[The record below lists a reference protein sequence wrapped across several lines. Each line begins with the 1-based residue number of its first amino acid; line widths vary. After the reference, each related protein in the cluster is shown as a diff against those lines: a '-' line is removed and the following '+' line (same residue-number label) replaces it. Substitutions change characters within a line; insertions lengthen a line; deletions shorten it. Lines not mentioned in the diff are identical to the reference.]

1 MQPRRLAA
9 IAIFLVTLSTLLI
22 VSEAGGTKNIAD
34 ANFTGRG
41 KEIYALNSQLNIQ
54 QNIQNIPPQVR
65 KIAQRLQSINFS
77 PRLNQFAPVEGCE
90 LKPPANPSLPAKLTN
105 QAIALSRF
113 RRLLPVIPDPPVTA
127 PVPETV
133 QEPVVK
139 TGNASNLKPATQAD
153 VNPNLQ
159 PDRQP
164 NLNLDQNPNLKLPN
178 NPQSNPEVKPQSKP
192 QIKPQNQPK
201 PAPPQMVYSPRE
213 IIALA
218 ANSNYGDRYLQDVRG
233 NAASIK
239 PIIVL
244 HETVAP
250 ANSVINYFQAFQTNE
265 DNQASYHTMI
275 ARDGTVIYFVPPDKR
290 AFGAGNSVFAT
301 SSAKEAIQTNPKYPS
316 SVNNFA
322 YHISLET
329 PPDGMHN
336 GSRHG
341 GYTEAQYNSL
351 AWLVAKTDVPFSRIT
366 THRDV
371 DRSGSRI
378 DPRSFNFPKFQNLL
392 NTYPRTREIAI
403 GCQ

>member
-1 MQPRRLAA
+1 MKPRKLAA
-9 IAIFLVTLSTLLI
+9 IAIFLVTLSTILI
-22 VSEAGGTKNIAD
+22 VAEAGSTKNIAD
-34 ANFTGRG
+34 TNFTGVFS
-41 KEIYALNSQLNIQ
+41 EINL
-54 QNIQNIPPQVR
+54 QNPQNTTLPSR
-65 KIAQRLQSINFS
+65 KIAQRLQPLNFS

-90 LKPPANPSLPAKLTN
+90 LKPPANQSLPAKLTN

-113 RRLLPVIPDPPVTA
+113 RRPFPAIPPA
-127 PVPETV
+127 
-133 QEPVVK
+133 EPVDTSTNK
-139 TGNASNLKPATQAD
+139 PISKPIQNSPKQPSNLILAPKNESNLKPEVQPQTD
-153 VNPNLQ
+153 LNPS
-159 PDRQP
+159 
-164 NLNLDQNPNLKLPN
+164 LNQNPNLSPN
-178 NPQSNPEVKPQSKP
+178 PKPESKPDLNPNLKPEIKPEVKPP
-192 QIKPQNQPK
+192 TTPRQIL
-201 PAPPQMVYSPRE
+201 YSPRE

-218 ANSNYGDRYLQDVRG
+218 ANSNYGDRYLRDVRG
-233 NAASIK
+233 NVANVK

-301 SSAKEAIQTNPKYPS
+301 PSAKESIQTNPKYPS

-336 GSRHG
+336 GSRHS

-351 AWLVAKTDVPFSRIT
+351 AWLIAKTDVPFARIT

-392 NTYPRTREIAI
+392 NTYPRTEEIAI